1 MNGVAVILACL
12 GTINTNTVELD
23 VWSGY
28 EWTSQCHV
36 ASTVRSFDYPQQQCF
51 CIERSDTDV
60 HSPSIP
66 RQNQ

>member
-23 VWSGY
+23 VWSGH
-28 EWTSQCHV
+28 EWMSQCHM

-51 CIERSDTDV
+51 CIERSDDDV
-60 HSPSIP
+60 HRPNIP
-66 RQNQ
+66 GQSQ

>member
-23 VWSGY
+23 VWSGH
-28 EWTSQCHV
+28 EWMSQCHM

-51 CIERSDTDV
+51 CIERSDDNV
-60 HSPSIP
+60 HRPDIS
-66 RQNQ
+66 RQAQ